1 MNVCDNIIFLVK
13 HNNIPIGECEREIG
27 VSTGYFSRAKKE
39 CAGISAE
46 LLYKTSRYFGVTMD
60 ELYTGSFR
68 AQAIKDELERLRKE
82 LAEIEGEVI

>member
-1 MNVCDNIIFLVK
+1 MLVYDNIAFLIR
-13 HNNIPIGECEREIG
+13 HNNIPIGKAERDLG

-39 CAGISAE
+39 CVGISAE

-82 LAEIEGEVI
+82 LAEIEGAR